1 MYIFNTIYICIIC
14 IIYIL
19 CTLYIHILLYNI
31 LIIIYIIEV
40 IVHCQCEKTQATRQE
55 TAAKSELRVFHVST
69 WRTEQ

>member
-1 MYIFNTIYICIIC
+1 MYYMYY
-14 IIYIL
+14 IYIL